1 MIGEAFRNFIKRNR
15 NLKRMATYTVV
26 TRRSARPRWWV
37 RLLLNPLLIKKGKG
51 AFISRKCR
59 LDIFP
64 FNHFSVGKG
73 TVIEDYAVLNNGM
86 GSIVIGDFAFI
97 GIGNILIGPMT
108 IGNEVMMAQNIVISG
123 LNHGYQ
129 DISKAPID
137 QPSIPNPVV
146 IGDRAWIGANAVIN
160 AGVTV
165 GPHAIVA
172 SGSIVTKDVEP
183 HSLVG
188 GNPAAVIKKYDSGQ
202 GMWIDARQKTA

>member
-1 MIGEAFRNFIKRNR
+1 MISNTLRNFVKGNR
-15 NLKRMATYTVV
+15 HLKRIATYSVV

-37 RLLLNPLLIKKGKG
+37 RHLLNPLLIKKGKG

-73 TVIEDYAVLNNGM
+73 TVIEENAVLNNGM
-86 GSIVIGDFAFI
+86 GGIVIGDFAFI

-108 IGNEVMMAQNIVISG
+108 LGNEVMMAQNVVISG
-123 LNHGYQ
+123 LNHGYR

-146 IGDRAWIGANAVIN
+146 ICDRAWIGANTVIN

-165 GPHAIVA
+165 GTHAIVA

-188 GNPAAVIKKYDSGQ
+188 GNPATVIKKYDFEQ
-202 GMWIDARQKTA
+202 GMWIAAK